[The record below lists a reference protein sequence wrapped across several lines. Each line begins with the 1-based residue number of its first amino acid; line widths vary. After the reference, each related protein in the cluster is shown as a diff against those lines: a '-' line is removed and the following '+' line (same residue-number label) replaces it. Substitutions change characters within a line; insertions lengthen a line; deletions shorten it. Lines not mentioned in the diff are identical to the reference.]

1 MSTCNADVELFVNP
15 NSLDARKQIDHML
28 EHGPASGTDTQ
39 LALKC
44 ALMKDAIRVCRAT
57 SKGPAREQRG
67 IRQLA
72 EMLDLD
78 DEKIRFIEDA
88 CVQDEKI
95 LDGKLSDSQI
105 AATAKELAARAT
117 SVGVPVAAV
126 YLSGSVTGLSA
137 AGIASGLAT
146 LGIGGV
152 LGLSAMVS
160 GIGVAIIVGGT
171 AYKGVRWVLGG
182 SERDRASLR
191 ELMLQ
196 EVLRI
201 HQGAII
207 NLGEDMSHFGKRIA
221 ALSRETN
228 RNRDAIDRLSW
239 EVTLLSR
246 SAGALNQLGE
256 RASGFERD
264 LQEEAASH
272 AAQ

>member
-1 MSTCNADVELFVNP
+1 
-15 NSLDARKQIDHML
+15 
-28 EHGPASGTDTQ
+28 
-39 LALKC
+39 
-44 ALMKDAIRVCRAT
+44 MKDAIRVCRAT

-152 LGLSAMVS
+152 LGLSAMVTWHRRGHHRRRNHVQGRAMGS
-160 GIGVAIIVGGT
+160 GWIPAGPGVAPGADAAGGP
-171 AYKGVRWVLGG
+171 AHPPG
-182 SERDRASLR
+182 SD
-191 ELMLQ
+191 
-196 EVLRI
+196 
-201 HQGAII
+201 HQP
-207 NLGEDMSHFGKRIA
+207 R
-221 ALSRETN
+221 
-228 RNRDAIDRLSW
+228 
-239 EVTLLSR
+239 
-246 SAGALNQLGE
+246 
-256 RASGFERD
+256 
-264 LQEEAASH
+264 
-272 AAQ
+272 